1 MDQIKH
7 IFNMIWLLRVIQI
20 QLKKATFDKVLSDKL
35 YLQLLVV
42 QKNYGCQA
50 AVRVNGLYIFDKKC
64 SHRRGTYVYLSSF
77 MDNIWGVGGG
87 GGDPTD
93 MQLMSR
99 CRRAILLLLRVIDVF
114 SKYEWAIA
122 LKD

>member
-1 MDQIKH
+1 
-7 IFNMIWLLRVIQI
+7 
-20 QLKKATFDKVLSDKL
+20 
-35 YLQLLVV
+35 
-42 QKNYGCQA
+42 
-50 AVRVNGLYIFDKKC
+50 
-64 SHRRGTYVYLSSF
+64 

-99 CRRAILLLLRVIDVF
+99 CHRGILLLLRVIDVF

>member
-1 MDQIKH
+1 MCLIVKTYYQIS
-7 IFNMIWLLRVIQI
+7 Q
-20 QLKKATFDKVLSDKL
+20 
-35 YLQLLVV
+35 
-42 QKNYGCQA
+42 
-50 AVRVNGLYIFDKKC
+50 
-64 SHRRGTYVYLSSF
+64 
-77 MDNIWGVGGG
+77 WGVGGG